1 MTSAAGPRPLR
12 LLGTPLSGPA
22 LPEGLLTARSG
33 PEGDDPFLPAGLVRV
48 EQAFALGSLARD
60 GQAETVDLPADQV
73 VLLELEEGLNL
84 ITTAGALE
92 RRLTGPKARTVV
104 DRGVAERGLA
114 GDLAGLVTG
123 RLFRLDLGVD
133 AILEEARER
142 ALDFA
147 RRRLGEVAGERL
159 RRAAELGMSWW
170 GTRALMAAIEQRLP
184 VAPGLYRWSEG
195 QPADGDRCDE
205 GDPRLVAAAAQG
217 PLLVLIHGVA
227 SSSEGSFGDLCRSDP
242 ALWRAVRTHY
252 GDRIFA
258 FEHRTFSEGPIENA
272 LALAR
277 VLPRG
282 ARLALLTHCRG
293 GLVGDLLALED
304 IDDGLIEG
312 FRRLPTEI
320 GAGEGDDRERLASE
334 LGEAHAE
341 HREQLRG
348 MRTLLRERA
357 LRIERYVRVA
367 APARGTRLASAH
379 LDGFLSCLL
388 SLIGLVPVLA
398 GNPIYAAARRV
409 VLEIVRHR
417 TNPALVPG
425 IEAMLP
431 DAPMGRLLAEARPRP
446 ALAMA
451 VVAGDVEGDQ
461 LVRRLALL
469 LSDAA
474 FFQLH
479 PNDLLV
485 DTDAM
490 LAGIAPSAGARLL
503 LQRGPRVA
511 HFRYGADPVVRRAV
525 QDWLISPD
533 PSQLTAFTPLA
544 PPLAERTAAVS
555 VDEIP
560 APAVRGGTR
569 GEAPVLVLLPEFLAS
584 HLRRRPGGERIWF
597 DGPTMAREGLEP
609 LRSMEAGAIA
619 AERPFALAYGDLCA
633 HLGRSHRLAPFAY
646 DWRQPL
652 DVLADRLAA
661 HLNRLLEE
669 TADRRVPVRLLAH
682 GMGGL
687 VVRALV
693 HRQPAV
699 WEAVMAMEGARLVM
713 LGTPNQG
720 THLMTL
726 TLLGKSELIR
736 GLGRMDRGHS
746 LQQLVN
752 DLARFPGALQLL
764 PRPGFEEVEGAPP
777 LDVADPALWARLGQA
792 NRDRWFGDGIA
803 PQLDPALLAQGRWLW
818 DRDGSKPALPQEH
831 ADRVID
837 VQGQAANTPCGVEIR
852 EGRLWLLGT
861 PCGDGWVSWRS
872 GRIPGIGATYRLPA
886 DHGGL
891 ADSPAHF
898 PALEDL
904 LCDGATAKLEVVPV
918 GAPETAETL
927 RYDAGPVPWPTEEEL
942 TRSLVGGRPRAR
954 AVPPSAG
961 PLQVSCVAMDLRHID
976 TPVMVGHYEQ
986 DAIAGAEALIDRE
999 LVHGELS
1006 LRQHLGLYAGPPGT
1020 ATVVLPDRNEAGSG
1034 AYRGAV
1040 VIGLG
1045 TYGDLG
1051 AAELTEAVRVGT
1063 LRFLLQV
1070 VDRDGEAATADPDL
1084 TLSTLLLGYN
1094 STTNISIEDSVAA
1107 LVRGVLAANAEFA
1120 AAMPRCTVRVARLRI
1135 VELYLDTAISAAR
1148 ALRRLAVQLRRD
1160 GDRPETRFEAAVEL
1174 ERGEGW
1180 CHRLDAGQLLDYWPR
1195 LVVRDG
1201 TVNPDPSGGGMATTL
1216 SYNFLGQRARA
1227 ETNVQQRQPGLV
1239 EALIRQAVMQ
1249 SAYAPELC
1257 RTLFQLLVPHAFK
1270 ELTRRLDRLV
1280 MVLDATTANVPWEL
1294 LLADEKPL
1302 ALRVAMVRQ
1311 LVEPGYR
1318 PRVRQSLDRVAYV
1331 VGNPAT
1337 VGFHRVFPAEVEG
1350 GTDALPPLP
1359 GAEQEATLVAETLRR
1374 GGYEVEEAIGPETAL
1389 DVINRLYRRP
1399 YRIVHIAAHGVQDQ
1413 PTLAGDRRSGV
1424 VLTDGML
1431 LGAAEIE
1438 GMENVPDLVFLNCCH
1453 LGTIDPS
1460 PVAFH
1465 RLAASLGRKLIQ
1477 IGVRGVVACGWAV
1490 NDAAA
1495 GVFARCFYEGIL
1507 ANRPFGEAVFEAR
1520 RATWAQAPASS
1531 TWGAY
1536 QAYGDPGFVLDP
1548 RRDEAVLPSEKDWL
1562 PVTPDELIVRLRALR
1577 QRAEA
1582 LGESL
1587 GVAEVAAAGP
1597 GLMEEVERLTRACPS
1612 GWPDQPA
1619 VQLARADLQA
1629 ALGESGFVEARR
1641 LYLAALQAP
1650 HAAKAVPLQVV
1661 ERLAA
1666 LELEQG
1672 RRMADPALVEGSLER
1687 LLALVDVVGGSNGPR
1702 AARLAGGYELLAR
1715 LRASAGA
1722 DPRAEL
1728 ERAIRWY
1735 GRSDEP
1741 AEQRRRHQLQ
1751 VVAHPAQRPAPA
1763 LLAELRASA
1772 TRARAEA
1779 REQDGPSTALQLAEV
1794 LLTLGLVER
1803 SLAAPGA
1810 VGEAAQAA
1818 LRRAFV
1824 AAAPATGRESGAGRL
1839 ADLADLVEA
1848 VARHDGTRPAASA
1861 RLTQRL
1867 RTLADVVRELS
1878 PP

>member
-1 MTSAAGPRPLR
+1 MTSTSAPRPLR
-12 LLGTPLSGPA
+12 LLGAPLSGPT
-22 LPEGLLTARSG
+22 LPEGLGTLRSG
-33 PEGDDPFLPAGLVRV
+33 ADGGDDPFLPAGLVRV

-60 GQAETVDLPADQV
+60 GQAETIDLPAEQV
-73 VLLELEEGLNL
+73 VLLELEEGLTL

-92 RRLTGPKARTVV
+92 RRFTGPQAPTVA
-104 DRGVAERGLA
+104 DRGLA
-114 GDLAGLVTG
+114 GELAGLVTG

-159 RRAAELGMSWW
+159 RRAAELGVSWW

-195 QPADGDRCDE
+195 QPTDADRCDE
-205 GDPRLVAAAAQG
+205 GDPRLTAAAAQG
-217 PLLVLIHGVA
+217 PLLVLIHGVG
-227 SSSEGSFGDLCRSDP
+227 SSSEGSFGDLRSADP

-282 ARLALLTHCRG
+282 ARVALLTHCRG
-293 GLVGDLLALED
+293 GLVGDLLTLED

-320 GAGEGDDRERLASE
+320 GAGESDDRERLAAE

-341 HREQLRG
+341 HREQLRNL
-348 MRTLLRERA
+348 RSLLRERA

-388 SLIGLVPVLA
+388 SLIGMVPVLA
-398 GNPIYAAARRV
+398 GNPIYGAARRV

-431 DAPMGRLLAEARPRP
+431 DAPMGRLLAEVRPRP

-451 VVAGDVEGDQ
+451 VVAGDVEGDH

-490 LAGIAPSAGARLL
+490 LAGIAPAVGARLL

-525 QDWLISPD
+525 QDWLITPD
-533 PSQLTAFTPLA
+533 PFQLSDFTPLA
-544 PPLAERTAAVS
+544 PPLAERTAAAT

-560 APAVRGGTR
+560 APAVRGGTMA
-569 GEAPVLVLLPEFLAS
+569 EAPVLVLVPEFLAS
-584 HLRRRPGGERIWF
+584 HLRRTPGGERIWF
-597 DGPTMAREGLEP
+597 DGQAVAREGLEP
-609 LRSMEAGAIA
+609 LRPMEAGVIT
-619 AERPFALAYGDLCA
+619 AERPFALAYGDLCC

-652 DVLADRLAA
+652 DELADLLAA
-661 HLNRLLEE
+661 HLSRLLEE
-669 TADRRVPVRLLAH
+669 TADRRAPVRLLAH

-687 VVRALV
+687 VVRALA

-699 WEAVMAMEGARLVM
+699 WEAVMAREGARLVM

-726 TLLGKSELIR
+726 TLLGKSEVIR
-736 GLGRMDRGHS
+736 GLGRVDRGHS

-764 PRPGFEEVEGAPP
+764 PRPGFQEVEGAPP
-777 LDVADPALWARLGQA
+777 IDTADTTLWARLAAA
-792 NRDRWFGDGIA
+792 NQDRWFGDRIA
-803 PQLDPALLAQGRWLW
+803 PQLDPAVLARGRWLW
-818 DRDGSKPALPQEH
+818 DRDGARPALPEGH
-831 ADRVID
+831 ADRVIY
-837 VQGQAANTPCGVEIR
+837 VQGQAANTPCGVELR
-852 EGRLWLLGT
+852 DGRLWLLGT

-872 GRIPGIGATYRLPA
+872 GWIPGIGATYRLPA

-891 ADSPAHF
+891 PDTPAHF

-904 LCDGATAKLEVVPV
+904 LCDGATVRLEAVPPE
-918 GAPETAETL
+918 APETGETL
-927 RYDAGPVPWPTEEEL
+927 RYDAGPVPWPSEEEL
-942 TRSLVGGRPRAR
+942 TRSLVGGQPRAR
-954 AVPPSAG
+954 AVPPAAG
-961 PLQVSCVAMDLRHID
+961 PLQVSCVAMDLRHSD
-976 TPVMVGHYEQ
+976 TPVMVGHYQQ

-1006 LRQHLGLYAGPPGT
+1006 LRQHLGLYAGPVGT

-1045 TYGDLG
+1045 TYGELG

-1070 VDRDGEAATADPDL
+1070 VDRDGEAAGNDPDL

-1107 LVRGVLAANAEFA
+1107 LVRGVLAANAEFD
-1120 AAMPRCTVRVARLRI
+1120 AAMPRRTVRVARLRI

-1201 TVNPDPSGGGMATTL
+1201 TVNADPSGGGIATTL
-1216 SYNFLGQRARA
+1216 NYSFLGQRARA

-1249 SAYAPELC
+1249 PAYAPELS

-1270 ELTRRLDRLV
+1270 ELTRRMDRLV
-1280 MVLDATTANVPWEL
+1280 MVLDATTANLPWEL

-1302 ALRVAMVRQ
+1302 ALSVAMVRQ
-1311 LVEPGYR
+1311 LVEPAYR
-1318 PRVRQSLDRVAYV
+1318 PRVRQTLDRVAYV

-1337 VGFHRVFPAEVEG
+1337 DGFHRVFPGEAQAG
-1350 GTDALPPLP
+1350 PDALPPLP

-1413 PTLAGDRRSGV
+1413 LTLAGDRRSGV
-1424 VLTDGML
+1424 VLTGGML

-1453 LGTIDPS
+1453 LGTIDS
-1460 PVAFH
+1460 TPVAFH

-1548 RRDEAVLPSEKDWL
+1548 RRDEAVLRSEEEWL

-1577 QRAEA
+1577 HRAEA
-1582 LGESL
+1582 EG
-1587 GVAEVAAAGP
+1587 AAAGP
-1597 GLMEEVERLTRACPS
+1597 ALMAEVERLTRLCPS
-1612 GWPDQPA
+1612 GWPEQA
-1619 VQLARADLQA
+1619 GVQLARADLQA
-1629 ALGESGFVEARR
+1629 ALGESGFAEARR

-1650 HAAKAVPLQVV
+1650 RAAKAVPLQAV
-1661 ERLAA
+1661 ERLVA

-1672 RRMADPALVEGSLER
+1672 RRGADAALVEASLER
-1687 LLALVDVVGGSNGPR
+1687 LLALVDLAGGSNGPR
-1702 AARLAGGYELLAR
+1702 AAQLAGGYELLAR
-1715 LRASAGA
+1715 LRAAAGD
-1722 DPRAEL
+1722 DPRPEL

-1735 GRSDEP
+1735 GRCDEP
-1741 AEQRRRHQLQ
+1741 AQQRRSHQLE
-1751 VVAHPAQRPAPA
+1751 VVAHPARRAAPA
-1763 LLAELRASA
+1763 LLAELRAAA

-1779 REQDGPSTALQLAEV
+1779 REQEDPATALQLAEV
-1794 LLTLGLVER
+1794 LLTLGLVDR

-1824 AAAPATGRESGAGRL
+1824 ASAPSTERESGAGRL

-1848 VARHDGTRPAASA
+1848 VALHAGTRPAASA
-1861 RLTQRL
+1861 RLAQRL
-1867 RTLADVVRELS
+1867 RTLAEVVSELS